1 MAYFLVAWL
10 ILLILSL
17 AIGCGIMQGFG
28 SPISLLS
35 ATAQSRTGLAA
46 PFSPEAILVIWVG
59 LLGLAIA
66 LFTVSLFL
74 PLSPGVGLL
83 VGVGLAA
90 GGCAHPPV
98 RQALGELGRAIVP
111 WCWVGGLAIAL
122 TTALITTQPVVWGDT
137 GLYHYGSVRWLA
149 DYGTVIGVALIHDRF
164 GFASSW
170 FALAAPFNPAM
181 LGARAIALTNG
192 FILLLVLLQY
202 WAILTRLF
210 TEKTRLSDWFGLS
223 SLSLLLALFF
233 SSSLMMDL
241 IISPSPDIPIIL
253 LAVVMAWFILLTEH
267 RTDTL
272 NPARLAFIILSLGAA
287 SITLKLSGLP
297 LLFIGVLFFGKQFWQ
312 RPRKLG
318 QGIVLVGVLLTPG
331 AVFGWLTSGC
341 PLYPASVLCLDL
353 PWSLPQAAAVV
364 ARAQIN
370 GWQDWFGTPP
380 EGALWLPWVLGQWLK
395 TSITNKLF
403 FILGLLSII
412 AVGALLRQ
420 VQRLAQP
427 SLQVVSWVLLL
438 GLSGSLFTVL
448 LSPLLR
454 FGLGY
459 LILIPTLLA
468 AWLGM
473 LWLEPRRSYPF
484 RVAASSWGR
493 SPVLGL
499 GAIALLVALTLATRR
514 PWLWL
519 PPSMQS
525 GNVVAAEINDVRY
538 FHPID
543 VGKGVCWDAP
553 NPCAL
558 GPIQGNIQLRQPSQG
573 IAGGFQKVP
582 SPSVGSPAARPT
594 GE

>member
-1 MAYFLVAWL
+1 MAYFLVTWL

-17 AIGCGIMQGFG
+17 VIGCGIMQGFG
-28 SPISLLS
+28 LQVSLRS
-35 ATAQSRTGLAA
+35 AIAQSRAGWAA

-66 LFTVSLFL
+66 LFTASLL
-74 PLSPGVGLL
+74 VPLSPGVGLL
-83 VGVGLAA
+83 VGVGLALGA
-90 GGCAHPPV
+90 VASPPV
-98 RQALGELGRAIVP
+98 RQGLRDLGGAILP
-111 WCWVGGLAIAL
+111 WRWLGGLAIAL
-122 TTALITTQPVVWGDT
+122 ATALATTQPVVWGDT
-137 GLYHYGSVRWLA
+137 GLYHYGSIRWLA

-164 GFASSW
+164 GFASAW

-192 FILLLVLLQY
+192 FVLLLVLLQY
-202 WAILTRLF
+202 WAILTRLV
-210 TEKTRLSDWFGLS
+210 TEKARLSDWFGLS

-233 SSSLMMDL
+233 SSSLMIDL
-241 IISPSPDIPIIL
+241 LISPSPDIPIIL

-272 NPARLAFIILSLGAA
+272 NPAGLAFVILSLGAA
-287 SITLKLSGLP
+287 SIALKLSGLP

-312 RPRKLG
+312 RPRKLV
-318 QGIVLVGVLLTPG
+318 QGTLLVGVLLTPN

-380 EGALWLPWVLGQWLK
+380 EGTLWLPWVLGQWLQ
-395 TSITNKLF
+395 TSITNQLF
-403 FILGLLSII
+403 FGLGLLSAI
-412 AVGALLRQ
+412 AVGALLWQ

-427 SLQVVSWVLLL
+427 SLEAVSWVLLL
-438 GLSGSLFTVL
+438 GLAGSLFTVV

-468 AWLGM
+468 AWIGM
-473 LWLEPRRSYPF
+473 LWLEPRRPQFSQF
-484 RVAASSWGR
+484 AAPRWAR
-493 SPVLGL
+493 SPLLGL
-499 GAIALLVALTLATRR
+499 GAIALLMVLSLTARR

-519 PPSMQS
+519 PPPMQA
-525 GNVVAAEINDVRY
+525 GNVVAAEMNDIRY

-558 GPIQGNIQLRQPSQG
+558 GPIQENIQLRQPSQG
-573 IAGGFQKVP
+573 VGGGFQKVP
-582 SPSVGSPAARPT
+582 SPPAGSSAAPPT